1 MWRASLA
8 ALVISLSSGHSA
20 AEIFL
25 LEVSGSPAI
34 EFRAN
39 CKLINEAQDIEHAEL
54 NGSIPETYE
63 IDAEAASC
71 KIQKLD
77 DIGRLTVTL
86 SADDEIIAS
95 KSTAAPFNWIRVRS
109 DGPWGRAKATR
120 GAQRVIRPHGTKRKR
135 LIPNLPTDLV
145 RPPQRKR

>member
-39 CKLINEAQDIEHAEL
+39 CKLINGDQDIERAEL

-120 GAQRVIRPHGTKRKR
+120 GTQRIFRRHGTKRKG